1 MSSKKILIITLSSI
15 FVLIALFITI
25 LFMTLGVINRYYYS
39 NIIKSTSLQR
49 KSQAGLQKRSGVK
62 IEPFGKVTFL
72 LGNLKVKKRA
82 NRNWKKLSFGQHLS
96 RGDSLRIGVD
106 SKVEITLKSGEIVTF
121 KGFKKLRIDS
131 SILSMREKTSSEG
144 RLTGGSKEGGKIRRL
159 TGKEETEKE
168 TTPVSAIRSVEPKEE
183 NDKETGLK
191 TRIGN

>member
-1 MSSKKILIITLSSI
+1 
-15 FVLIALFITI
+15 
-25 LFMTLGVINRYYYS
+25 MTFGVINRYYYS
-39 NIIKSTSLQR
+39 NVIKSISLQR

-62 IEPFGKVTFL
+62 IEPFGKATFV

-131 SILSMREKTSSEG
+131 SILSMSQKTSSEG
-144 RLTGGSKEGGKIRRL
+144 ILTGGRKEGGKIRRL
-159 TGKEETEKE
+159 TGEEETEKE
-168 TTPVSAIRSVEPKEE
+168 TSPVSAIRSVKPKQG

>member
-25 LFMTLGVINRYYYS
+25 LFMTLGVVNRYYYS
-39 NIIKSTSLQR
+39 NVIKATSLQR

-62 IEPFGKVTFL
+62 IEPFGKITFL
-72 LGNLKVKKRA
+72 LGDLKVKKRA

-96 RGDSLRIGVD
+96 RGDSVRVGVD

-131 SILSMREKTSSEG
+131 SILSISQKTSSEG
-144 RLTGGSKEGGKIRRL
+144 ILTGGSKEGGKIRRL
-159 TGKEETEKE
+159 TGEEETEKE
-168 TTPVSAIRSVEPKEE
+168 TSPVSAIRSVKPKEE
-183 NDKETGLK
+183 NDKKTGLK